1 MSEREGFLSR
11 WSRLKRDATEQPEAA
26 SDEAVKNAETI
37 REGENPEGENLEGEN
52 LEGENLEGDMA
63 QSGGGAADK
72 DATLQSIDLTELPPI
87 ESITAT
93 TDIRAFLAPGVPL
106 ELTRAALRRA
116 WVVDP
121 KIRSFIGIA
130 ENQWDFTAPETIPG
144 FGPLKAI
151 DDVRR
156 LVADV
161 FGDSSHQ
168 AQTEDAQ
175 RSDHVAET
183 HAQLVSGARESAG
196 SLTSEGT
203 RESTQM
209 EPPEEGEAAQLVNTA
224 SPSAVSAEFVHRD
237 NHAASHNTVEHHESV
252 TASRPR
258 RHGGALPK

>member
-11 WSRLKRDATEQPEAA
+11 WSRLKRDAAEQSEAV
-26 SDEAVKNAETI
+26 SDEAVKNAETVA
-37 REGENPEGENLEGEN
+37 EGENPEVENPEGEK
-52 LEGENLEGDMA
+52 A
-63 QSGGGAADK
+63 QSGGGTADK
-72 DATLQSIDLTELPPI
+72 DATLPSADLTELPPI

-93 TDIRAFLAPGVPL
+93 TDIRAFLAPGVPV

-161 FGDSSHQ
+161 FGDSSRQ

-175 RSDHVAET
+175 RSEHVAE
-183 HAQLVSGARESAG
+183 APPQPVSGAQESA
-196 SLTSEGT
+196 SSSTPEGT
-203 RESTQM
+203 RESACM
-209 EPPEEGEAAQLVNTA
+209 EPPGDGEATQLVYTA
-224 SPSAVSAEFVHRD
+224 SPSAEFAHRD
-237 NHAASHNTVEHHESV
+237 SHAASHNAIEHHESV
-252 TASRPR
+252 TTSRPR

>member
-1 MSEREGFLSR
+1 MNEREGFLSR
-11 WSRLKRDATEQPEAA
+11 WSRLKRDAAEQSEAA

-37 REGENPEGENLEGEN
+37 KEGENSEGEEGHK
-52 LEGENLEGDMA
+52 A

-72 DATLQSIDLTELPPI
+72 DATLPSTDLTELPPI

-168 AQTEDAQ
+168 APIEDAQ

-183 HAQLVSGARESAG
+183 PPQPVSAAQESE
-196 SLTSEGT
+196 SSSTSEGT
-203 RESTQM
+203 REPARV
-209 EPPEEGEAAQLVNTA
+209 EPPEDGDATQLACTA
-224 SPSAVSAEFVHRD
+224 GPSAVSAEFVQRD
-237 NHAASHNTVEHHESV
+237 NHAASHNAVEHHESV

>member
-1 MSEREGFLSR
+1 MNEREGFLSR
-11 WSRLKRDATEQPEAA
+11 WSRLKRDAAEQSEAA
-26 SDEAVKNAETI
+26 SDEAAKNAETI
-37 REGENPEGENLEGEN
+37 SEGDNPEGENPEGERVS
-52 LEGENLEGDMA
+52 
-63 QSGGGAADK
+63 SGGGAADK
-72 DATLQSIDLTELPPI
+72 DATLPSIDLTELPPI

-121 KIRSFIGIA
+121 KIRTFIGIA

-168 AQTEDAQ
+168 AQTEEAPRRDQ
-175 RSDHVAET
+175 VAEPP
-183 HAQLVSGARESAG
+183 AQPVSGAQESAG
-196 SLTSEGT
+196 SSTSEGDT
-203 RESTQM
+203 PM
-209 EPPEEGEAAQLVNTA
+209 EPPGDGEARQLVYTA
-224 SPSAVSAEFVHRD
+224 SPSAVSAEFAHRD
-237 NHAASHNTVEHHESV
+237 NHAAPHNAVEDHESV

>member
-11 WSRLKRDATEQPEAA
+11 WSRLKRDAAEQSDAA
-26 SDEAVKNAETI
+26 SDEVVKNAETI
-37 REGENPEGENLEGEN
+37 SEGENS
-52 LEGENLEGDMA
+52 EGDKA
-63 QSGGGAADK
+63 QSDHGTADN
-72 DATLQSIDLTELPPI
+72 DATLPSTDVTELPPI

-93 TDIRAFLAPGVPL
+93 TDIRAFLAPGVPP

-144 FGPLKAI
+144 FGPLKAV

-168 AQTEDAQ
+168 ADVHEAQ
-175 RSDHVAET
+175 RSDRIAEAP
-183 HAQLVSGARESAG
+183 AQPVSGAEESAG
-196 SLTSEGT
+196 SLRSEDT
-203 RESTQM
+203 REPTSIQALGDGDTTQLID
-209 EPPEEGEAAQLVNTA
+209 EEN
-224 SPSAVSAEFVHRD
+224 PSSLSAEFVQRD
-237 NHAASHNTVEHHESV
+237 NDAASHNSIENHESV
-252 TASRPR
+252 TPSRPH